1 MYVQVQ
7 TETGSGRGAY
17 PSFPPYHVSEE
28 YVLTKTRAQEMKM
41 GGFSF

>member
-1 MYVQVQ
+1 MYIQ
-7 TETGSGRGAY
+7 TETGSAY

-41 GGFSF
+41 GAFSL